1 MKQYI
6 LLIILLIFACLMY
19 YPIITENL
27 DKQADEPVDQP
38 TEQPTD
44 QPSDIPADEHTD
56 MPSDG
61 PSDIPSDEPTDEPAD
76 MPADNQQPNN
86 GNPDTDIPTGNKPP
100 INDTKTKPMNG
111 YEYKRDVKGN
121 EDSPSVKA
129 AGEFLGLQ
137 DQMIDNLQLQSTTTL
152 GDIDANSLNII
163 NANRNKAL
171 KSLQSQMLVE
181 DTLRPK
187 LQVEDEL
194 VNNVEDELGKTRK
207 LFDNKNAYFSFR
219 RQTEINN
226 YYNKRAE
233 AYQRLFKMSIIFLVF
248 LMIIGFFQN
257 RGTIS
262 ANIGNLL
269 TLIILVIAGIYVI
282 AEYYDIQRRDNM
294 NFEEYDYGD
303 ADVGGGG
310 GGDGDDGKST
320 KWGLCVNQNCC
331 TDGMVFKN
339 GRCRVDN

>member
-1 MKQYI
+1 
-6 LLIILLIFACLMY
+6 MY
-19 YPIITENL
+19 DPIITENL
-27 DKQADEPVDQP
+27 DKQTDEPIDKP
-38 TEQPTD
+38 IEE
-44 QPSDIPADEHTD
+44 PAD
-56 MPSDG
+56 MPAE
-61 PSDIPSDEPTDEPAD
+61 EPADEPAD
-76 MPADNQQPNN
+76 MPADQPADQPADMPADHQQPNN
-86 GNPDTDIPTGNKPP
+86 GNPDADIPSGNKPP
-100 INDTKTKPMNG
+100 TNDNKTKPMNG
-111 YEYKRDVKGN
+111 YEYKRDVKGS

-137 DQMIDNLQLQSTTTL
+137 DQMIDNLQVQSRTTL

-187 LQVEDEL
+187 LQIEDKL
-194 VNNVEDELGKTRK
+194 VTNVEDELGKTRK

-257 RGTIS
+257 RGSIS

-310 GGDGDDGKST
+310 GGDGGDGSSS

-331 TDGMVFKN
+331 TDGMVFKD

>member
-1 MKQYI
+1 
-6 LLIILLIFACLMY
+6 MY
-19 YPIITENL
+19 DPIITENL
-27 DKQADEPVDQP
+27 DKQ
-38 TEQPTD
+38 T
-44 QPSDIPADEHTD
+44 
-56 MPSDG
+56 
-61 PSDIPSDEPTDEPAD
+61 DEPTDKPIEEPAD
-76 MPADNQQPNN
+76 MPAEEPADQPADMPADQPADMPADHQQPNN
-86 GNPDTDIPTGNKPP
+86 GNPDVDIPSGNKPP
-100 INDTKTKPMNG
+100 TNDNKTKPMNG
-111 YEYKRDVKGN
+111 YEYKRDVKGS

-187 LQVEDEL
+187 LQIEDEL
-194 VNNVEDELGKTRK
+194 VTNVEDELGKTRK

-257 RGTIS
+257 RGSIS

-310 GGDGDDGKST
+310 GGDGGDGSSS

-331 TDGMVFKN
+331 TDGMVFKD